1 MRNGVCRNAVTPLA
15 IAMRGI
21 FSILFRLPQYIRLSW
36 RLMKDPRVP
45 WYAKLLVYLI
55 ILYGISPVDLLPE
68 AFFPHLGYGEDIL
81 LFLLAL
87 QQLIRSSPPDVVTA
101 HASDIAKKK
110 RRGEDNRPGEA
121 K

>member
-1 MRNGVCRNAVTPLA
+1 
-15 IAMRGI
+15 MRGI

-45 WYAKLLVYLI
+45 WYSKLLVYLI

-68 AFFPHLGYGEDIL
+68 ALFPHLGYGDDIL

-87 QQLIRSSPPDVVTA
+87 QRLIRSSPPDVVTG
-101 HASDIAKKK
+101 HAGNIAEEK
-110 RRGEDNRPGEA
+110 RRRKENRTGA
-121 K
+121 MR